1 MASKV
6 YTKKGDKGY
15 TSVMGTSERL
25 LKSHRRI
32 EAIGTVDE
40 LNSYVGVLRSFPS
53 SPQEILVTLEKIQN
67 DLFNVGASL
76 ANVRTSED
84 SIRFEPSSDGS
95 NGRRPADIK
104 LNIQELETEM
114 DEMSTHLEP
123 LKNFI
128 LPAGS
133 QSICFC
139 HVARTVARR
148 AERKIIKLALSET
161 INGIILPYMNRLSD
175 YFFVL
180 ARYLAVILKEKEVI
194 WLPK

>member
-1 MASKV
+1 MAAKV
-6 YTKKGDKGY
+6 YTKKGDKGF

-40 LNSYVGVLRSFPS
+40 LNSYVGVLRSF
-53 SPQEILVTLEKIQN
+53 SPKFLPENILATLEKIQN
-67 DLFNVGASL
+67 DLFNIGAAL
-76 ANVRTSED
+76 ANVK
-84 SIRFEPSSDGS
+84 IY
-95 NGRRPADIK
+95 
-104 LNIQELETEM
+104 NITLSVWKLETEM
-114 DEMSTHLEP
+114 DEMSKHLKP

-139 HVARTVARR
+139 HVARTVTRR
-148 AERKIIKLALSET
+148 SERKITKLALSET
-161 INGIILPYMNRLSD
+161 IDQAILGYINRLSD

-180 ARYLAVILKEKEVI
+180 ARYLAVILNEEEVI
-194 WLPK
+194 WSANN